1 MHAPLWSY
9 ALALSCNKEMQ
20 IALVLVAFKTVI
32 EKTSFSQIQE
42 LISLLENRFGYA
54 VMYPNILFSLKKL
67 GWSHK
72 FFFLYIFACK
82 LSRCWI

>member
-9 ALALSCNKEMQ
+9 ALALNCNKQMQ

-72 FFFLYIFACK
+72 FFFFTYLPVN
-82 LSRCWI
+82 